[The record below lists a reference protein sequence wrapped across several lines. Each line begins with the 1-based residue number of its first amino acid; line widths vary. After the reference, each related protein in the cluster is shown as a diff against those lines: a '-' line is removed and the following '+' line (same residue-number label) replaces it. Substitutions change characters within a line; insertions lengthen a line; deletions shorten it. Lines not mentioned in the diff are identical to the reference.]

1 MSNVLLLMIFV
12 VLAILTILQIFPVC
26 SPNASF
32 AEWMQSIEWLEWTK
46 VTFDLAKGV
55 AWPLSLFSLVW
66 LFRDQIRARIP
77 FMVQVGPTGAVFQ
90 GVQQTTAPGESA
102 TLNVSS
108 EFVTVSSAVKNIRV
122 ELEGFIAE
130 HREGRLINALAEAR
144 VFANFE
150 FIFGAIFQ
158 TQIDFLSALEK
169 GAKTTD
175 ESQALFNDLTARLNK
190 EFIEWGFVNWVNFL
204 RVNEL
209 IDTSTGE
216 FSITQKGRDFV
227 LFVRKYRLGVIRPN

>member
-12 VLAILTILQIFPVC
+12 ILAILTILQIYAVY
-26 SPNASF
+26 SPNVSF
-32 AEWMQSIEWLEWTK
+32 VQWMLSIEWLDWTK
-46 VTFDLAKGV
+46 ATFDLVKGV
-55 AWPLSLFSLVW
+55 AWPLALFSLVW

-77 FMVQVGPTGAVFQ
+77 FIVEVGPAGAVFQ
-90 GVQQTTAPGESA
+90 GVQQTAAPGES
-102 TLNVSS
+102 TPLNFSS
-108 EFVTVSSAVKNIRV
+108 EFITVESAVKNIRV
-122 ELEGFIAE
+122 ELEGLNVE

-150 FIFGAIFQ
+150 FIFGTIFQ
-158 TQIDFLSALEK
+158 TQIDFLSSLEK
-169 GAKTTD
+169 RSKSTD
-175 ESQALFNDLTARLNK
+175 EAQASFSDLAAHLNK
-190 EFIEWGFVNWVNFL
+190 DFIEWGFVNWVNFL

-216 FSITQKGRDFV
+216 FSITQKGRDFL